1 MGALDLHVGKN
12 VHAPINDWSTYKHK
26 QIALQEM
33 VSDKYS

>member
-12 VHAPINDWSTYKHK
+12 VCASINDWNTYKHK

-33 VSDKYS
+33 VSDKHG